1 MIYNYAVYCCA
12 EYSCPPLI
20 THPGFL
26 NLDRGIIASLFEDWL
41 QSGKSWHSST
51 TYLNTK
57 RSRHEK
63 KRGAHVM
70 RNKAWLVEK
79 YGEPAA
85 NIVIEN
91 KKQLQSQRASEF
103 DPCWVMRNPDL
114 PDSEDTWLFLLQ
126 KIYNI

>member
-1 MIYNYAVYCCA
+1 
-12 EYSCPPLI
+12 
-20 THPGFL
+20 
-26 NLDRGIIASLFEDWL
+26 
-41 QSGKSWHSST
+41 
-51 TYLNTK
+51 
-57 RSRHEK
+57 
-63 KRGAHVM
+63 M